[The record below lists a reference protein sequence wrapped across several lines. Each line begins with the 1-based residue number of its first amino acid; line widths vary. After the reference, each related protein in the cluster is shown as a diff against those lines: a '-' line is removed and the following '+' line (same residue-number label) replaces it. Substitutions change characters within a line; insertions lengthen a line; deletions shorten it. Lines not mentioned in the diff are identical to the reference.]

1 MAKKAKS
8 FIALAALLLIAGCA
22 KQAEPQ
28 ANDTK
33 STGPSADMLLSDDG
47 GVDDKRLAEAQHI
60 NMAID
65 KNGMVIFQVSFTVL
79 GNYGAATEIIIPA
92 TATPITPDI
101 KRKGAGCTRP

>member
-33 STGPSADMLLSDDG
+33 STGPSADMLLSDSDEPD
-47 GVDDKRLAEAQHI
+47 VPPLAPRLED
-60 NMAID
+60 ID
-65 KNGMVIFQVSFTVL
+65 VI
-79 GNYGAATEIIIPA
+79 P
-92 TATPITPDI
+92 
-101 KRKGAGCTRP
+101 RKPSEEDEQTD